1 MTGFPERGDSMATWS
16 DYKKYIRENNPEIA
30 KDIDEAEALSQIVG
44 AMIERRHNLEL
55 SQREL
60 AELCGLPHSSV
71 ARIES
76 GKSTPNLSTLLK
88 IFKQL
93 GLSFT
98 IQSVSQTATPG
109 K

>member
-1 MTGFPERGDSMATWS
+1 MTTWS
-16 DYKKYIRENNPEIA
+16 DYKNHVRATNPEIA

-44 AMIERRHNLEL
+44 AMIEQRHNLDL
-55 SQREL
+55 SQRDL
-60 AELCGLPHSSV
+60 ADLCGLPHSSV

-88 IFKQL
+88 IFRQL

-98 IQSVSQTATPG
+98 ISPASQIAAQ
-109 K
+109 KK